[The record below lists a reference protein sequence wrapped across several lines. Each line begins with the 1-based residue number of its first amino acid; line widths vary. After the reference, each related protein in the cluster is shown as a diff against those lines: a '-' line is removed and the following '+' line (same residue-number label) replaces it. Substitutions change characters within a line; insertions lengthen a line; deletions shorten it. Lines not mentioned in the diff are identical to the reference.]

1 MCWLR
6 ESFLNLVFPDMKC
19 TLAMTCLTVHE
30 LEKHTR
36 FVIST
41 VLSKLKNFSRLQADT
56 HIAEVVVF

>member
-41 VLSKLKNFSRLQADT
+41 VLFKTEELLK
-56 HIAEVVVF
+56 IAG